1 MIELDDRVGAVELA
15 RHLPP
20 HLTQIQRLQFGDARF
35 FGQGPE
41 GPIPVGIERKRIGD
55 LVSSM
60 QDGRL
65 SGHQLVGMLSRYQV
79 VYLLVE
85 GLWRADPKEG
95 VLQVMRRGK
104 WVPLN
109 HGKRL
114 YMARD
119 VGNYLNT
126 LAVMCGVIVWR
137 SSRQESSAQWILST
151 YRWWQK
157 AWRDHK
163 SHYRFSMPLPNGMG
177 VQLRKPH
184 LTERL
189 AKELPG
195 VGWERARALGK
206 RFKTPLDLLLADE
219 KDLREVAGVGK
230 VLARRIVDA
239 IQGQGG
245 GGRGKGKGK
254 Q

>member
-20 HLTQIQRLQFGDARF
+20 KLTRIQRLQFGDARF
-35 FGQGPE
+35 FGNGPE
-41 GPIPVGIERKRIGD
+41 GPVPVGIERKRISD

-65 SGHQLVGMLSRYQV
+65 SGHQMVGMMSRYQV

-104 WVPLN
+104 WAPLH
-109 HGKRL
+109 HGKRI

-119 VGNYLNT
+119 IMNYLNT

-137 SSRQESSAQWILST
+137 SSKPETSAQWIVST

-157 AWRDHK
+157 EWKDHK
-163 SHYRFSMPLPNGMG
+163 SHIRFQMPLPGGMG
-177 VQLRKPH
+177 VSLRKPV
-184 LTERL
+184 LVERI

-195 VGWERARALGK
+195 VGWERARAMAK
-206 RFKTPLDLLLADE
+206 VFRTPIDLLLADE
-219 KDLREVAGVGK
+219 KQLLGVPGVGK

-239 IQGQGG
+239 IQK
-245 GGRGKGKGK
+245 GGR
-254 Q
+254 